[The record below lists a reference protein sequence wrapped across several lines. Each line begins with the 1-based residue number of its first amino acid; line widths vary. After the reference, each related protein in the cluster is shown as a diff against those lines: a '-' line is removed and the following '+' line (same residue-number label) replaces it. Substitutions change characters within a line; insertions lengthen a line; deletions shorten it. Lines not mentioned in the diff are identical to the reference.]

1 VKAITIAKKDLLIEF
16 RTKHTINFMLL
27 FALISLLV
35 FSYIVG
41 VFIITVPE
49 IGPGLLWLVF
59 IFTGMLGLSRAFI
72 REKELGTLEGIKL
85 SPAGGGDIL
94 IGKILYNFTL
104 MVLVEV
110 IAFPIFILFFN
121 FPIKGSIVLAFFF
134 LTLGIL
140 GFVVVGSAMSVLVM
154 NARARELLL
163 PVTLFPILFPIIV
176 ASILALKKVLVEG
189 ATFINT
195 ISEVK
200 LILAYTIMMTVIAFL
215 TFDYALE
222 E

>member
-1 VKAITIAKKDLLIEF
+1 
-16 RTKHTINFMLL
+16 
-27 FALISLLV
+27 
-35 FSYIVG
+35 
-41 VFIITVPE
+41 VPE

-163 PVTLFPILFPIIV
+163 PVILFPILFPIIV